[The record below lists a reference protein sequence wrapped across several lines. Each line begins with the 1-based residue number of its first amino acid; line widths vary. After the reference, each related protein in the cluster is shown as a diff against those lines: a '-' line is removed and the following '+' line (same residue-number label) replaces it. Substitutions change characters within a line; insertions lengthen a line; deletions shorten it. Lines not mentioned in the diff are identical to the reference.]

1 MSDLKFYE
9 VEQPEDWEFAG
20 ADGVFIKQMSL
31 PKKGMVVPQHA
42 HTYDHYTMLATGS
55 LKVIKDGVE
64 MGVFHAPKPIFIA
77 AKAKH
82 LLIAMV
88 DDTLAY
94 CIHRLDEEGNV
105 DIHDEHTVTILPR
118 DEGREGKA
126 G

>member
-1 MSDLKFYE
+1 MSELKLYE

-64 MGVFHAPKPIFIA
+64 MGVFYAPKPIFIA

-94 CIHRLDEEGNV
+94 CIHNISETGEV
-105 DIHDEHTVTILPR
+105 EIAEFHEIDIIH
-118 DEGREGKA
+118 G
-126 G
+126 